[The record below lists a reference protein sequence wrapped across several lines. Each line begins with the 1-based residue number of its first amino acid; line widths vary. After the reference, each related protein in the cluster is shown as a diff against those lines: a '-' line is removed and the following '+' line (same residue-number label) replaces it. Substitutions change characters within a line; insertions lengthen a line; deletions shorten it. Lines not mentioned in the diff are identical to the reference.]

1 MRGPMIETEARRIL
15 DEGIAIGAKEEQ
27 ERIALKML
35 STGRLEVK
43 EISDYTGLEI
53 EKIDEIMRVHKIR
66 GITA

>member
-15 DEGIAIGAKEEQ
+15 DEGIAMGAKEAQ

-35 STGRLEVK
+35 STGRIEVK

-53 EKIDEIMRVHKIR
+53 EKIDEIMRVHEIR